1 MKRSHLLWNKIMY
14 NIIYL
19 KLMLGFNTTFKWSFV
34 FLLKYTL
41 IFYYKWLN
49 SNLQT
54 NN

>member
-1 MKRSHLLWNKIMY
+1 MREIVRVGVMVVGVGVTGVAAT
-14 NIIYL
+14 I
-19 KLMLGFNTTFKWSFV
+19 KWSFV